1 MGNSGGGGLSEKG
14 FRNLNRRG
22 LWPLVSVEK
31 DSHAQP
37 PLAAMTVFPSP
48 GPPPGKRL
56 AFGLRLFCGG
66 GSACGW
72 TRFPARWLWSRRL
85 TEPPWTQP
93 SRREPP
99 PPFRRNPLRRIVPPQ
114 TPATL
119 RERGSGGEG
128 LLLEKRPLPQ
138 RPPSPTSLEKGARG
152 RGLFFRKGL
161 SLAIT
166 PSI

>member
-1 MGNSGGGGLSEKG
+1 
-14 FRNLNRRG
+14 
-22 LWPLVSVEK
+22 
-31 DSHAQP
+31 
-37 PLAAMTVFPSP
+37 MTVFPSP

-66 GSACGW
+66 GSACEW
-72 TRFPARWLWSRRL
+72 ARFPARWLWSRRL
-85 TEPPWTQP
+85 TEPPRPACVGTRHMLLSKARECGHAACPRRLCQPPWTQP

-119 RERGSGGEG
+119 RERGSGGEA

-152 RGLFFRKGL
+152 RGLFYRKSPPSQYPHQGGL
-161 SLAIT
+161 FSA
-166 PSI
+166 